1 MSVTVTSTP
10 YDVSVSDDGSLVTVA
25 ATGPAGPSGAS
36 FSPAADSGSG
46 SSVTS
51 TLTITGG
58 TNISTSVDGT
68 TVTVNASGGGTVT
81 QVDTGTGLSG
91 GPVTSSGTI
100 SLANTAVTPAEYAV
114 GKFTVDQQGRITAAS
129 SSLSTEVSALF
140 AANVE
145 SLLNSANSAA
155 MRTVLGVKNH
165 ATIEAD
171 TTPQYFENL
180 VESNDTQEFI
190 TNAGLTNY
198 LAQTSQNLADLN
210 SSATALTN
218 LGGTTVGKSVFT
230 AADAAAA
237 RTAIGA
243 GTGSGDGDVV
253 AANNLS
259 DLANAGTAR
268 TNLGA
273 TTVGANVF
281 TAADQAAARSAIGVG
296 TGTGDVVAANNLSD
310 LADAATAR
318 TNLGLGSSSTL
329 DVPSSGDAASGEVV
343 KGNDT
348 RLTDARTP
356 VAHSAALITSGT
368 LAIAQGGTGS
378 ATAPM
383 VGVITAA
390 DAAAARTVLSLGTA
404 ATSATGDFEASG
416 SISTHNAITTA
427 HGISAFGSTLVD
439 DADAAAARTTLAL
452 GNAAILDTGVGST
465 DLLKC
470 GANVTQG
477 DFLRINALSELV
489 EGRTNAEVL
498 SDIGADNASNLTSGT
513 IPTARID
520 TGTTANKIVV
530 LDGSARLPAV
540 DGSQLT
546 NISGGGGS
554 GTDYMS
560 RPITQTWRY
569 FDDCYAATINA
580 SGGLYQ
586 FWATA
591 GSSSV
596 STSSASVSGARGVIS
611 HFLNGNYDRYT
622 YWLADILSGA
632 TEADGDELIVEAR
645 LYLEDNSATAGAM
658 VVGVTDRTNGPS
670 HNAQPPTAGYNASD
684 YAAICVD
691 LSRTNL
697 VTAVKDTGTAA
708 SPSVTDLGGSY
719 PTSSYVDTWVRMGVH
734 AKYNATDSD
743 WDMTYYLNG
752 ANVGTASMT
761 FTSELIPYVG
771 VGVGSG
777 ASSMTMYSD
786 WISYQGNIGSPISG
800 RTTLIDI
807 GDI

>member
-218 LGGTTVGKSVFT
+218 LGGTTVGTSVFT

-243 GTGSGDGDVV
+243 GTGSGDVV

-318 TNLGLGSSSTL
+318 TNLGLG
-329 DVPSSGDAASGEVV
+329 
-343 KGNDT
+343 
-348 RLTDARTP
+348 
-356 VAHSAALITSGT
+356 
-368 LAIAQGGTGS
+368 
-378 ATAPM
+378 
-383 VGVITAA
+383 
-390 DAAAARTVLSLGTA
+390 TA

-427 HGISAFGSTLVD
+427 HGISAFGATIVD
-439 DADAAAARTTLAL
+439 DADAAAARTTLGL
-452 GNAAILDTGVGST
+452 GTAATTDST
-465 DLLKC
+465 
-470 GANVTQG
+470 NY
-477 DFLRINALSELV
+477 
-489 EGRTNAEVL
+489 
-498 SDIGADNASNLTSGT
+498 ASNLHTHTLANILDAGT
-513 IPTARID
+513 AAASATTDFVASTDVSAFGGTLIDDADAATARTTLGLGTAATSA
-520 TGTTANKIVV
+520 TGDFATAAHTHTDSYTGQIVTAAV
-530 LDGSARLPAV
+530 KTYYVDPFVSAAMTITGFYIKCL
-540 DGSQLT
+540 
-546 NISGGGGS
+546 GGS
-554 GTDYMS
+554 GT
-560 RPITQTWRY
+560 
-569 FDDCYAATINA
+569 A
-580 SGGLYQ
+580 SLKN
-586 FWATA
+586 
-591 GSSSV
+591 GSNVVKTVNFTTSTGDQSSLSNTSV
-596 STSSASVSGARGVIS
+596 SAGAALTLDVTTNTSA
-611 HFLNGNYDRYT
+611 T
-622 YWLADILSGA
+622 DILFV
-632 TEADGDELIVEAR
+632 VE
-645 LYLEDNSATAGAM
+645 
-658 VVGVTDRTNGPS
+658 
-670 HNAQPPTAGYNASD
+670 
-684 YAAICVD
+684 
-691 LSRTNL
+691 
-697 VTAVKDTGTAA
+697 
-708 SPSVTDLGGSY
+708 
-719 PTSSYVDTWVRMGVH
+719 
-734 AKYNATDSD
+734 
-743 WDMTYYLNG
+743 
-752 ANVGTASMT
+752 
-761 FTSELIPYVG
+761 FTS
-771 VGVGSG
+771 
-777 ASSMTMYSD
+777 
-786 WISYQGNIGSPISG
+786 
-800 RTTLIDI
+800 
-807 GDI
+807 

>member
-1 MSVTVTSTP
+1 MSIVTVTSPTTT
-10 YDVSVSDDGSLVTVA
+10 VQVIEGSGPQGPAGPTGA
-25 ATGPAGPSGAS
+25 TGATGPAGPADISS
-36 FSPAADSGSG
+36 FDTDDLSEGVINQYHTAAKARAALS
-46 SSVTS
+46 
-51 TLTITGG
+51 
-58 TNISTSVDGT
+58 
-68 TVTVNASGGGTVT
+68 A
-81 QVDTGTGLSG
+81 TGTGLTYNSTTG
-91 GPVTSSGTI
+91 QI
-100 SLANTAVTPAEYAV
+100 A
-114 GKFTVDQQGRITAAS
+114 
-129 SSLSTEVSALF
+129 SLSTDIVTLSTGISTDNVPKFGAGVVDTDFLKVS
-140 AANVE
+140 
-145 SLLNSANSAA
+145 
-155 MRTVLGVKNH
+155 
-165 ATIEAD
+165 
-171 TTPQYFENL
+171 
-180 VESNDTQEFI
+180 
-190 TNAGLTNY
+190 
-198 LAQTSQNLADLN
+198 
-210 SSATALTN
+210 
-218 LGGTTVGKSVFT
+218 GTTVVGRSAAEVLSDIGALAASGVSAFGAT
-230 AADAAAA
+230 LVDDADAA
-237 RTAIGA
+237 
-243 GTGSGDGDVV
+243 
-253 AANNLS
+253 
-259 DLANAGTAR
+259 TAR
-268 TNLGA
+268 TTLGA

-427 HGISAFGSTLVD
+427 HGISTFGATLVD
-439 DADAAAARTTLAL
+439 DADAATARTTLGL
-452 GNAAILDTGVGST
+452 GTAATSATTDFVAST
-465 DLLKC
+465 DVSAFGGTLI
-470 GANVTQG
+470 
-477 DFLRINALSELV
+477 D
-489 EGRTNAEVL
+489 
-498 SDIGADNASNLTSGT
+498 DADAA
-513 IPTARID
+513 TARTTLGLGTASTVN
-520 TGTTANKIVV
+520 TGTSAGNIVV
-530 LDGSARLPAV
+530 LDASAKLPAV

-546 NISGGGGS
+546 NISGSG

-569 FDDCYAATINA
+569 FDDCYAATIGA

-645 LYLEDNSATAGAM
+645 LYLEDNSATAGTM
-658 VVGVTDRTNGPS
+658 VVGVADRTSGPA

-697 VTAVKDTGTAA
+697 VTVVKDTGTAT
-708 SPSVTDLGGSY
+708 SPTVTDLGGSY

-743 WDMTYYLNG
+743 WDITYYLNG

-777 ASSMTMYSD
+777 ASAMTMYSD
-786 WISYQGNIGSPISG
+786 WISYQGNIGSLISG

>member
-1 MSVTVTSTP
+1 LQKIDGTNYNVQWSDAGSGSVTA
-10 YDVSVSDDGSLVTVA
+10 VA
-25 ATGPAGPSGAS
+25 VD
-36 FSPAADSGSG
+36 ADSGTGGSITTSG
-46 SSVTS
+46 

-58 TNISTSVDGT
+58 TNVTTSVDGT
-68 TVTVNASGGGTVT
+68 TVTVNASGGTGTVT

-91 GPVTSSGTI
+91 GPVTTSGTI

-190 TNAGLTNY
+190 TNSGLTDY
-198 LAQTSQNLADLN
+198 LSQRSQNLADLN

-243 GTGSGDGDVV
+243 GTGNGDLL
-253 AANNLS
+253 ASNNLS
-259 DLANAGTAR
+259 EVTASTAR

-273 TTVGANVF
+273 TTVGSNVF

-645 LYLEDNSATAGAM
+645 LYLEDNSATAGTM
-658 VVGVTDRTNGPS
+658 VVGVADRTSGPS

>member
-318 TNLGLGSSSTL
+318 TNLGLG
-329 DVPSSGDAASGEVV
+329 
-343 KGNDT
+343 
-348 RLTDARTP
+348 
-356 VAHSAALITSGT
+356 
-368 LAIAQGGTGS
+368 
-378 ATAPM
+378 
-383 VGVITAA
+383 
-390 DAAAARTVLSLGTA
+390 TA

-427 HGISAFGSTLVD
+427 HGISAFGATIVD
-439 DADAAAARTTLAL
+439 DADAAAARTTLGL
-452 GNAAILDTGVGST
+452 GTAATTDST
-465 DLLKC
+465 
-470 GANVTQG
+470 NY
-477 DFLRINALSELV
+477 
-489 EGRTNAEVL
+489 
-498 SDIGADNASNLTSGT
+498 ASNLHTHTLANILDAGT
-513 IPTARID
+513 AAASATTDFVASTDVSAFGGTLIDDADAATARTTLGLGTAATSA
-520 TGTTANKIVV
+520 TGDFATAAHTHTDSYTGQIVTAAV
-530 LDGSARLPAV
+530 KTYYVDPFVSAAMTITGFYIKCL
-540 DGSQLT
+540 
-546 NISGGGGS
+546 GGS
-554 GTDYMS
+554 GT
-560 RPITQTWRY
+560 
-569 FDDCYAATINA
+569 A
-580 SGGLYQ
+580 SLKN
-586 FWATA
+586 
-591 GSSSV
+591 GSNVVKTVNFTTSTGDQSSLSNTSV
-596 STSSASVSGARGVIS
+596 SAGAALTLDVTTNTSA
-611 HFLNGNYDRYT
+611 T
-622 YWLADILSGA
+622 DILFV
-632 TEADGDELIVEAR
+632 VE
-645 LYLEDNSATAGAM
+645 
-658 VVGVTDRTNGPS
+658 
-670 HNAQPPTAGYNASD
+670 
-684 YAAICVD
+684 
-691 LSRTNL
+691 
-697 VTAVKDTGTAA
+697 
-708 SPSVTDLGGSY
+708 
-719 PTSSYVDTWVRMGVH
+719 
-734 AKYNATDSD
+734 
-743 WDMTYYLNG
+743 
-752 ANVGTASMT
+752 
-761 FTSELIPYVG
+761 FTS
-771 VGVGSG
+771 
-777 ASSMTMYSD
+777 
-786 WISYQGNIGSPISG
+786 
-800 RTTLIDI
+800 
-807 GDI
+807 